1 MSITADL
8 ITRIIDQTDLSYN
21 YCWKI
26 PTDKNIGEQRNFR
39 HRIRYCDML
48 FQYKNFDLRN
58 ISFLLE
64 NARKNS
70 NNDGFSKYLAHAV
83 FKNVYSSKS
92 IRSKNV
98 IVKSILIWQ
107 WRWMKTIFYYY
118 QINFVANEWYSSACL
133 GSCDPWKKN
142 KVCLNVLTVL
152 NLYFIC

>member
-58 ISFLLE
+58 ISFLWRMRE
-64 NARKNS
+64 NITIMMFFRNIWHMQ
-70 NNDGFSKYLAHAV
+70 FSKM
-83 FKNVYSSKS
+83 S
-92 IRSKNV
+92 IHQNLFLRKMWWWNQFWYDHDDGWRQLFTITRYILSQMNGIAALVLVVV
-98 IVKSILIWQ
+98 ITE
-107 WRWMKTIFYYY
+107 RKTKY
-118 QINFVANEWYSSACL
+118 A
-133 GSCDPWKKN
+133 
-142 KVCLNVLTVL
+142 
-152 NLYFIC
+152 